1 MSVSFAGLATGCRR
15 ENLRGYVPVIPP
27 TPHPPP
33 PGVTSETDVTIH
45 SHAQLL
51 QNTHKNVVFTLLFA
65 ASVTGK

>member
-1 MSVSFAGLATGCRR
+1 MSVSIAGLATGCRR
-15 ENLRGYVPVIPP
+15 ENLRGYVLVIP
-27 TPHPPP
+27 PHPPP

-51 QNTHKNVVFTLLFA
+51 QNTRKNVVFTLLFA